1 MATDQSS
8 TSNSTSNNETVAN
21 GSRSPTEGGFTPA
34 WSQEA
39 EQRIEAR
46 RTRVQAAAAEAPRVP
61 PQSHPVTEEID
72 DDEEEREFLILVL
85 REFQFKVKFYCRRY
99 KAWIG

>member
-8 TSNSTSNNETVAN
+8 PNNSTTNNETVVN

-46 RTRVQAAAAEAPRVP
+46 RNRVQAAAAEAPRVP
-61 PQSHPVTEEID
+61 PQPHPVTEEID
-72 DDEEEREFLILVL
+72 DDEEESEFSIL
-85 REFQFKVKFYCRRY
+85 
-99 KAWIG
+99 

>member
-61 PQSHPVTEEID
+61 PQSHSVTEEID
-72 DDEEEREFLILVL
+72 DDEEEREFLILIL
-85 REFQFKVKFYCRRY
+85 CELQFKVKFYCRRY